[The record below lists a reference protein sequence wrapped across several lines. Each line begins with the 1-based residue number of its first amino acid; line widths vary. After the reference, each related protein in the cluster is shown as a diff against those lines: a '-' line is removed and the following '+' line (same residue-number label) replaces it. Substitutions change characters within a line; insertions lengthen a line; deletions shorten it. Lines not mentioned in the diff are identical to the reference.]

1 MADTAPY
8 PWFPCSPK
16 STSPLA
22 PSPAAWLGEHSPDGD
37 LAVICG
43 AYSWT
48 EVELFGCQKQAWLTT
63 FLELPHG
70 IPSHDTFGR
79 VFARLDPQPLEGC
92 FTRWVQSLA
101 AALRVQ
107 IITVDG
113 KEARCSHDAGRGSC
127 PYTWSVLR
135 RTQHIWS

>member
-1 MADTAPY
+1 MAPI
-8 PWFPCSPK
+8 
-16 STSPLA
+16 L
-22 PSPAAWLGEHSPDGD
+22 AAWLGEHSPDGD

-63 FLELPHG
+63 FLELLHG
-70 IPSHDTFGR
+70 IPSHDIFGR
-79 VFARLDPQPLEGC
+79 VFTRLAPQPLEDC

-107 IITVDG
+107 VVTVDG
-113 KEARCSHDAGRGSC
+113 KETRHSHDAGRGGR
-127 PYTWSVLR
+127 PGTWSVLR
-135 RTQHIWS
+135 RMQHVWS